1 MAAARKK
8 SGRIFRA
15 ASQSSMALFRLL
27 FESCGGEFDTSASC
41 RSPHAERQWASASA
55 LVSTHF
61 PCAMVAA
68 ISQAPARNPLIVLV
82 LISWPSPRQSA
93 PPTKRR
99 YYRHQPKTSP
109 VYSAEWESICIDR
122 SAVPADRTTRS
133 RADRNRGTVGA
144 AKENPGCCRHAPA
157 GRNGGGH

>member
-27 FESCGGEFDTSASC
+27 FESCGG
-41 RSPHAERQWASASA
+41 
-55 LVSTHF
+55 V
-61 PCAMVAA
+61 VAA

-82 LISWPSPRQSA
+82 LISWPSHRQSA

-99 YYRHQPKTSP
+99 YYRHRPKTSP

-144 AKENPGCCRHAPA
+144 AKENPGC
-157 GRNGGGH
+157 